1 LKKERYGKKND
12 DDLEYIMEQS
22 YTSILKKVKACH
34 GSGGDEE
41 VD

>member
-1 LKKERYGKKND
+1 MEKKND
-12 DDLEYIMEQS
+12 DYFGINHGAK

-34 GSGGDEE
+34 GSDGDEE

>member
-1 LKKERYGKKND
+1 MMVILD
-12 DDLEYIMEQS
+12 IMEQS

-34 GSGGDEE
+34 ESGGDQE

>member
-1 LKKERYGKKND
+1 MERRMMII
-12 DDLEYIMEQS
+12 LEYIREQS